1 MVPRGETGS
10 RAWVGAE
17 GPGPRHGLQL
27 SPAARAVRR
36 ACPRVGVPVCA
47 RAPPQSLRHCPDACA
62 LCSAKVPD
70 ALGGNSVFPEASA
83 RASGSGT
90 GQRSGDLWREHVCV
104 SLRWLVPSA
113 GPRPAPRGRACP
125 PAVHPPRYLRRT
137 LPAGKSPDTQRE
149 NAKARAHGGPPR
161 PLAALVP
168 GVVRVR
174 VRGGSHTV
182 ADVAHGEREQEVRL
196 HRARL
201 ERGVLGRGTR
211 RVTSSRVGHR
221 GARHCTR

>member
-27 SPAARAVRR
+27 SPAARAVPR
-36 ACPRVGVPVCA
+36 ACPRVGVPCA
-47 RAPPQSLRHCPDACA
+47 QAPPQSLRHCPDACA

-90 GQRSGDLWREHVCV
+90 GQRSGDPWHEHVCV

-125 PAVHPPRYLRRT
+125 PRAVHPPCYLGAHSLRESPQTHR
-137 LPAGKSPDTQRE
+137 GK
-149 NAKARAHGGPPR
+149 
-161 PLAALVP
+161 
-168 GVVRVR
+168 
-174 VRGGSHTV
+174 
-182 ADVAHGEREQEVRL
+182 
-196 HRARL
+196 
-201 ERGVLGRGTR
+201 TR
-211 RVTSSRVGHR
+211 RPEHTAGHR
-221 GARHCTR
+221 VLSRPSYLAWSGCVYGAVRTQSPT

>member
-36 ACPRVGVPVCA
+36 ACPRVGVPCA
-47 RAPPQSLRHCPDACA
+47 QAPPQSLRHGPDACA

-113 GPRPAPRGRACP
+113 GPRPAPRGRTCP
-125 PAVHPPRYLRRT
+125 PRGSPAVLPGRT

-149 NAKARAHGGPPR
+149 NAKARAHGGPP
-161 PLAALVP
+161 A
-168 GVVRVR
+168 
-174 VRGGSHTV
+174 
-182 ADVAHGEREQEVRL
+182 
-196 HRARL
+196 
-201 ERGVLGRGTR
+201 
-211 RVTSSRVGHR
+211 SSRGPRTWRGPGACTGRFAHSRRRSSR
-221 GARHCTR
+221 GAGAGGASSPGTA

>member
-36 ACPRVGVPVCA
+36 ACPRVGVPVCT

-113 GPRPAPRGRACP
+113 GPRPAPRGRTCP
-125 PAVHPPRYLRRT
+125 PRGSPAVLPEAHTPCGKVPRHT
-137 LPAGKSPDTQRE
+137 EGKRE
-149 NAKARAHGGPPR
+149 GP
-161 PLAALVP
+161 
-168 GVVRVR
+168 
-174 VRGGSHTV
+174 S
-182 ADVAHGEREQEVRL
+182 
-196 HRARL
+196 
-201 ERGVLGRGTR
+201 TR
-211 RVTSSRVGHR
+211 RAAASSRGPRTWRGPGACTGRFAHSRRRSSR
-221 GARHCTR
+221 GAGAGGASSPGTA